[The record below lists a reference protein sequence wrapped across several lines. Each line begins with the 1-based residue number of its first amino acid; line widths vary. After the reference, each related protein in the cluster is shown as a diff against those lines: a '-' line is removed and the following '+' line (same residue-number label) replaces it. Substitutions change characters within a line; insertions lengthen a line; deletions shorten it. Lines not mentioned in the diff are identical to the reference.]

1 MQSVRVEMNG
11 VIYCYHCIPTG
22 KKYIGQTVK
31 EKHRKRQHI
40 NHCKTGVDN
49 KFYRAVR
56 KYGWDNFVYG
66 IIDDYNDEILN
77 EQEIFY
83 IDKYDTYRNGYNST
97 IGGEGARGFTHNE
110 NTRKK
115 LSKAHKGRIPSQE
128 IREKISQSNKGKIVS
143 KETRKKI
150 SDGISGKNHPMYG
163 KVGKLHHGYGI
174 PCIDET
180 KQKISNTL
188 KGRPLPKDVCEKIQ
202 KIMEERYSHI
212 YYEITKP
219 DGSIEYVYNSL
230 KAYSIEN
237 SLKPGQ
243 MYNVANG
250 KANHHKEYKVKKY
263 IKNLQDFKET

>member
-97 IGGEGARGFTHNE
+97 LGGEGCRGFVPSKDTKMKQSISAKNRSNPPHNKKYFTEEEKKEAKRKRDREYQQRVKEERKGYMKEWKE
-110 NTRKK
+110 NNQDKIKKWKDENEEYLKDIWKKNREENKQKRNEYSKWYYHNNVKPLQK
-115 LSKAHKGRIPSQE
+115 LSQ
-128 IREKISQSNKGKIVS
+128 
-143 KETRKKI
+143 
-150 SDGISGKNHPMYG
+150 
-163 KVGKLHHGYGI
+163 
-174 PCIDET
+174 
-180 KQKISNTL
+180 
-188 KGRPLPKDVCEKIQ
+188 
-202 KIMEERYSHI
+202 
-212 YYEITKP
+212 
-219 DGSIEYVYNSL
+219 
-230 KAYSIEN
+230 
-237 SLKPGQ
+237 
-243 MYNVANG
+243 
-250 KANHHKEYKVKKY
+250 
-263 IKNLQDFKET
+263 